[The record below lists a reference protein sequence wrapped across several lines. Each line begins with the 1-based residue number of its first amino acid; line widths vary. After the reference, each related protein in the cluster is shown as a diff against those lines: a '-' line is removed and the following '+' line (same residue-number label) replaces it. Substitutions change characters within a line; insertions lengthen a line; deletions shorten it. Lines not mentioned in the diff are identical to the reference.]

1 MRIESAILMKRNGS
15 EVLEL
20 RVEIRHLLKNELR
33 PLNRFD
39 RLNNRTP
46 PKMTVVKD
54 TFLHFSQLIQ
64 NTYVGTSTHMHPKTR
79 RSS

>member
-1 MRIESAILMKRNGS
+1 MYCGVEQYISTFNIELAIKGYR
-15 EVLEL
+15 
-20 RVEIRHLLKNELR
+20 LLKNELR

-39 RLNNRTP
+39 RLNNRIP

-64 NTYVGTSTHMHPKTR
+64 KYIR
-79 RSS
+79 RN